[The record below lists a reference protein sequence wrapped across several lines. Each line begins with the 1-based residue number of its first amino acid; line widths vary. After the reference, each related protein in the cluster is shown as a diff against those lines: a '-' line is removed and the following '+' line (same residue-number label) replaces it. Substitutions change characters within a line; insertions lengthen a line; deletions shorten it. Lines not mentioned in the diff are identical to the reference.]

1 MITGIIIPFYN
12 EEQRLNKSVLQK
24 FVHQDHEYHLC
35 LVNNGSKDKTIKFLK
50 EIQSINDYKVSIV
63 DLKRKTSKAG
73 AVRAGVRYLE
83 NYEDMDYVGFV
94 DAALILEQE
103 DIRGFLDDIKV
114 NDQLEFIFGSRTK
127 NASDIIDKGKIQA
140 AIVKLT

>member
-12 EEQRLNKSVLQK
+12 EEQRLNKNTLLK
-24 FVHQDHEYHLC
+24 FVRQDHEYHLC
-35 LVNNGSKDKTIKFLK
+35 LVNNGSKDMTIKFLK
-50 EIQSINDYKVSIV
+50 EVQSVNEYKVSIV
-63 DLKRKTSKAG
+63 DLRRKTSKAG

-83 NYEDMDYVGFV
+83 NYKEIDYVGFV
-94 DAALILEQE
+94 DAELILDQE
-103 DIRGFLDDIKV
+103 DIKDFLDAIKV

-140 AIVKLT
+140 AIVKLS

>member
-12 EEQRLNKSVLQK
+12 EEQRLNKHALQK
-24 FVHQDHEYHLC
+24 FVRQDHEYHLC
-35 LVNNGSKDKTIKFLK
+35 LVNNGSKDKTIKMLK
-50 EIQSINDYKVSIV
+50 EIHAINEYKVSIV

-83 NYEDMDYVGFV
+83 SYEDMDYVGFV
-94 DAALILEQE
+94 DADLILDHE
-103 DIRGFLDDIKV
+103 DIKDFLDDIKV

-127 NASDIIDKGKIQA
+127 NASDIIDKGEIQA